1 MDLKDFIISLA
12 KKAIEVYLKER
23 KIIEPPEDTPLELKK
38 QGGVFVSI
46 HTKDGRLRGCIGT
59 IQPTCEN
66 LAHEIIQ
73 NAISSAVRDPR
84 FPPIGLQEL
93 DNLEFSVDILSPLE
107 EVSSINELDP
117 KKYGIV
123 VEKGWRRGVLLPDL
137 EGVDT
142 VEKQLEIALAKAGI
156 HPSED
161 YKIYKFEVTRYKE

>member
-1 MDLKDFIISLA
+1 MDLKNFIISLA

-23 KIIEPPEDTPLELKK
+23 KIIEPPKDIPLELKK
-38 QGGVFVSI
+38 QGGTFVSI

-66 LAHEIIQ
+66 LAYEIIQ

-84 FPPIGLQEL
+84 FPPITEEEL
-93 DNLEFSVDILSPLE
+93 DNLELSVDILSPLE
-107 EVSSINELDP
+107 EVSSIEELDP

-123 VEKGWRRGVLLPDL
+123 VEKEWRRGVLLPDL

-142 VEKQLEIALAKAGI
+142 VKRQLEIALMKAGI

-161 YKIYKFEVTRYKE
+161 YKIYKFRVSRFKE